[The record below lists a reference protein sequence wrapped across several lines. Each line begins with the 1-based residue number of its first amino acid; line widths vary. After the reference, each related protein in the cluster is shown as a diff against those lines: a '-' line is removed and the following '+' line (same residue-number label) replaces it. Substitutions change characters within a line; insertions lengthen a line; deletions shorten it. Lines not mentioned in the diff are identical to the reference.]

1 MNSFLYRLPLRLRL
15 DQVILLQAT
24 SAPSIGSDH
33 KTHLSKTRL
42 RVFEKHD
49 SQSKKNAVPQAGVLI
64 YTYVKSKKQNAQK
77 NQNAKKPKKQQQQQQ
92 SEYEATAQKHN
103 TTTTKHQKHQ
113 KRKANHLARRFEAH
127 TLN

>member
-1 MNSFLYRLPLRLRL
+1 M
-15 DQVILLQAT
+15 
-24 SAPSIGSDH
+24 
-33 KTHLSKTRL
+33 SKTRL

-64 YTYVKSKKQNAQK
+64 YTYVKGKKRNAQT
-77 NQNAKKPKKQQQQQQ
+77 NQNAKKTK
-92 SEYEATAQKHN
+92 E
-103 TTTTKHQKHQ
+103 TTTTTVGVRSNNPKAKHNNKKTLKHQ